1 MIDLSQLTPDSTIG
15 NLPSHH
21 FQVSQR
27 IPGNI
32 VAKTFAHQ
40 PEIPGVMVLN
50 GPRLVGMISRRK
62 FYEWMSQ
69 PYNIELYMQRPI
81 GAILDFFK
89 IPALLLSQNSK
100 IDEAAKIALNRSED
114 LVYEPVVIVYDD
126 NSFRLLDMRVLLLG
140 QSQMLSLSYEVI
152 RLQKLEIHNS
162 LNLIQKEQNKAKGYT
177 QLLEF
182 NLVELQN
189 QNQLLS
195 EQQSRL
201 MKQAKRISQLN
212 QKFIQIGKLLSLE
225 GRKAFQAT
233 FAGVNAICQNTDQI
247 VDIGKALAKELETI
261 NAASVLIA
269 KVSQQVRY
277 LAMQAAVVAHRS
289 GDHFSEF
296 SNVTSEIGKL
306 VSQTFEAG
314 RQVDQLANRFKIRV
328 QDLTESAREGATV
341 ARSLIQQIETAEMAL
356 AQLEE
361 LVKYPASNMSSEL
374 HNPEIN
380 AYLETESLLQK
391 IEQAEGALTE
401 LEQLVKHQDLV
412 RVIEKI
418 EGILSRQNRQIEK
431 PGFSENLSL

>member
-1 MIDLSQLTPDSTIG
+1 MMDLSQLTSDSTIG
-15 NLPSHH
+15 NLPSHN
-21 FQVSQR
+21 FQVSPKT
-27 IPGNI
+27 PGNV

-40 PEIPGVMVLN
+40 PEIPGVMVIN

-89 IPALLLSQNSK
+89 MPALLLSHNCK
-100 IDEAAKIALNRSED
+100 IDEAAKIALNRSEE
-114 LVYEPVVIVYDD
+114 LVYEPVVIVCD
-126 NSFRLLDMRVLLLG
+126 NNKFRLLSMQVLLLG
-140 QSQMLSLSYEVI
+140 QSQMLTLYSEVI
-152 RLQKLEIHNS
+152 RLQKLEIYNYA
-162 LNLIQKEQNKAKGYT
+162 NQIQKEQKKAKGYT

-182 NLVELQN
+182 NFVELQK
-189 QNQLLS
+189 QNQLLT

-201 MKQAKRISQLN
+201 VKQSEKIKQLN
-212 QKFIQIGKLLSLE
+212 HKFIQIGKLLSLE

-233 FAGVNAICQNTDQI
+233 FSGVNAICHNTDQI

-277 LAMQAAVVAHRS
+277 LAMQAAVVANRS
-289 GDHFSEF
+289 GDQFSEF
-296 SNVTSEIGKL
+296 SKVTSEIGKL

-328 QDLTESAREGATV
+328 HELTESAREGATV
-341 ARSLIQQIETAEMAL
+341 ARSLIQQIERAEVAL

-361 LVKYPASNMSSEL
+361 LVKYPSSNMSLEL
-374 HNPEIN
+374 QNPEIN

-391 IEQAEGALTE
+391 IEKAEGALTE
-401 LEQLVKHQDLV
+401 LEQLVKHQDLL

-418 EGILSRQNRQIEK
+418 EGVLSRHKRQIEK
-431 PGFSENLSL
+431 PSSL